1 MSKITPE
8 STDDTMS
15 NVHKLGQAITTCCT
29 VDQHALRVKYS
40 QLKAQKDKRKQ
51 SQLTQK
57 LIEDIQKS
65 SDKAMQRKKSL
76 PKIPFSDDL
85 PINQRREEIAE
96 LIQNNQVVV
105 VAGETGSGKTTQ
117 IPKICLSLGL
127 GNKGLIGHTQPRRI
141 AARTVGKRIADELS
155 TPFGDIVGYQVRFAD
170 QLSDNTRVKLMTD
183 GVLLSEFQQ
192 DKFLNKYE
200 VIIIDE
206 AHERSLNIDFLLG
219 LLKQLLKKRKDL
231 KLIITSATIDLEK
244 FSQHF
249 DRAPIIEVSGRTYP
263 VDVLY
268 QSDNNDE
275 PETQSLPDTIA
286 ATVSQIIEG
295 EARGEF
301 IANGDILVFCAGERE
316 IRDATKAISDRS
328 LPVEILPLYSRL
340 GIAEQNKVFQS
351 AQRRKVVLATNVA
364 ETSITVPGIAYVID
378 PGVARLS
385 RYSFRSKV
393 QRLQI
398 EPISQASANQRK
410 GRCGRVANGV
420 CIRLYSEEDFNARPS
435 FTDAELLRS
444 NLAAVILQLLQL
456 KVPDIDQF
464 PFLDKPDNRLLNDGF
479 KLLDELQAINKQRRL
494 TNLGR
499 TLSRLPLD
507 PKYGRI
513 LLDANTLNCLSEM
526 IVIVAALSI
535 QDPREFPAD
544 KQQAAREK
552 HRLLQHPTSDFYSY
566 LHLWFAIEQQR
577 KALTNKHF
585 KDYCKKNFL
594 SIMRIFEW
602 RDMVRQLRQTVTRLD
617 WDVPKFT
624 EKQQQQYLSVSNN
637 SKQEKKN
644 AKADESKLTKTAIN
658 QAYENIHRALLS
670 GLLGNIAV
678 HEENNDYLATRGRKL
693 MVFPSSVLAKKT
705 KFKKQYNKPT
715 KAQKKPL
722 NAKWIMANELIE
734 TSRLFAHTAAEIQPD
749 WIHKAGKHMLRYSY
763 SSPNYHERAGVV
775 KALRR
780 ASLYGLTLRD
790 KTSVVYSE
798 ISPDECRQLFIQ
810 QALVEGGYERHPQYR
825 KINTQSEKGQATSD
839 FFTHNKALIEEI
851 ELLEAKTRK
860 RNLLIADTEIYQLYD
875 ERIPEHVLSWVQ
887 FEQWRKTAE
896 KEQKDILKFKQSQL
910 TLNGTD
916 LPTTSTSLKSEQSSA
931 AKSENLRNTSDS
943 TAFPESMSVNGRDL
957 ILSYHFNPS
966 DPNDGV
972 TLELPIAL
980 LEPFPEFIG
989 DWLVPGLLREKCI
1002 ALIKTLPKN
1011 IRKRYA
1017 PAANAVDRV
1026 LPNMQAENRPLHIVL
1041 GENLKR
1047 AFGDDIPNDAWQ
1059 VEALDSYYQLNYH
1072 LVDSDKSRTSIQQ
1085 SRNLSALKK
1094 SYSEYVTESLR
1105 IENAPERKRFE
1116 KDNIQQWD
1124 FGELLEKV
1132 EYQHQGMMVRAYPM
1146 LQIRSSTDEQSEKQK
1161 TVSTNKHENIVLRLH
1176 ESPIH
1181 ADYFTRQVLVELA
1194 RTPLKQSLSYLQK
1207 ELLKANAVSLQLLS
1221 LAPNKQAQQTLAS
1234 HLINAA
1240 ILHCCFSKD
1249 LPRNKVEF
1257 DECIAQG
1264 NKEWLKYALDMESA
1278 LVASAKKAGDIHRM
1292 IAGLGHLTLEMDMI
1306 IEDIKNQLYDLF
1318 ADGFLHYT
1326 PLHQLKQYPR
1336 YLKCMQLRLE
1346 HIGLAS
1352 MQTPDY
1358 FEQHQQ
1364 DVEKYVANKVKQV
1377 KASDEL
1383 LNTAKEAAAFVC
1395 HSQPKLKE
1403 HLVMLQEWRVSI
1415 FAQQLKT
1422 QYSVSEKRVL
1432 KHWGEVVANSC

>member
-1 MSKITPE
+1 MSKIVPE
-8 STDDTMS
+8 STDNKLS
-15 NVHKLGQAITTCCT
+15 NVHKLGQAIASCCT
-29 VDQHALRVKYS
+29 TDQHVLRVKLS
-40 QLKAQKDKRKQ
+40 QLKAEKDQQKQAK
-51 SQLTQK
+51 LAQK
-57 LIEDIQKS
+57 LVMAIQQS
-65 SDKAMQRKKSL
+65 SDKVVQRKESL

-85 PINQRREEIAE
+85 PINQRREEIAQ
-96 LIQNNQVVV
+96 LIQDNQVVV

-200 VIIIDE
+200 AIIIDE

-249 DRAPIIEVSGRTYP
+249 NHAPIIEVSGRTYP

-268 QSDNNDE
+268 QSGDE
-275 PETQSLPDTIA
+275 EKSQDLAETIA
-286 ATVSQIIEG
+286 TTVSQVIEG

-316 IRDATKAISDRS
+316 IRDAAKAISDRS
-328 LPVEILPLYSRL
+328 LPVDILPLYSRL

-393 QRLQI
+393 QRLQV

-420 CIRLYSEEDFNARPS
+420 CIRLYSEDDFNARPQ
-435 FTDAELLRS
+435 FTEAELLRS

-456 KVPDIDQF
+456 NVRDIDQF

-479 KLLDELQAINKQRRL
+479 KLLDELQAINQQRRL
-494 TNLGR
+494 TSLGR
-499 TLSRLPLD
+499 KLSRMPLD
-507 PKYGRI
+507 PKYARM
-513 LLDANTLNCLSEM
+513 LLEANTLNCLSEM
-526 IVIVAALSI
+526 LLIVAALSI

-544 KQQAAREK
+544 KQQTAREK
-552 HRLLQHPTSDFYSY
+552 HRLLQHPKSDFYSY
-566 LHLWFAIEQQR
+566 LSLWFAIERQR
-577 KALTNKHF
+577 KALSNKQF
-585 KDYCKKNFL
+585 KDYCRKNFL

-624 EKQQQQYLSVSNN
+624 EKQQQQYLPLPE
-637 SKQEKKN
+637 KRKLEKKKPEN
-644 AKADESKLTKTAIN
+644 TELKKTPSKTAEDKLIETVVN
-658 QAYENIHRALLS
+658 QSYEKIHRALLS

-693 MVFPSSVLAKKT
+693 VVFPSSVLSKKP
-705 KFKKQYNKPT
+705 KFKKQQNKQT
-715 KAQKKPL
+715 KTQKKPL

-734 TSRLFAHTAAEIQPD
+734 TSRLFAHTAAEIEPD
-749 WIHKAGKHMLRYSY
+749 WIHKAGEHMLRYSY

-798 ISPDECRQLFIQ
+798 ISPDECRQMFIQ
-810 QALVEGGYERHPQYR
+810 QALVEGAYERHPQLK
-825 KINTQSEKGQATSD
+825 KISNNKNQGAINSTTPN
-839 FFTHNKALIEEI
+839 FFVHNKTLIEEI

-860 RNLLIADTEIYQLYD
+860 RNLLVADTDIYQLYD
-875 ERIPEHVLSWVQ
+875 ERIPKHILNWVQ

-896 KEQKDILKFKQSQL
+896 KEQTDILKFNQQQL
-910 TLNGTD
+910 TLKGAD
-916 LPTTSTSLKSEQSSA
+916 LSSA
-931 AKSENLRNTSDS
+931 SVSLESRGENLRAVDDS
-943 TAFPESMSVNGRDL
+943 VAFPESINVNGRDL
-957 ILSYHFNPS
+957 ALSYHFNPS

-1017 PAANAVDRV
+1017 PAANAIDRV

-1041 GENLKR
+1041 GERLQR
-1047 AFGDDIPNDAWQ
+1047 TFGDEIPNDAWQ
-1059 VEALDSYYQLNYH
+1059 LEVLDSYYQLNYH
-1072 LVDSDKSRTSIQQ
+1072 LIDSDNSHTSIQQ
-1085 SRNLSALKK
+1085 SRDLTALKK
-1094 SYSEYVTESLR
+1094 GYGEYVAQSLR
-1105 IENAPERKRFE
+1105 IENAPERQRFE
-1116 KDNIQQWD
+1116 KEDIQQWD
-1124 FGELLEKV
+1124 FGELLERV

-1146 LQIRSSTDEQSEKQK
+1146 LQCVGLSSGSEEQKAASA
-1161 TVSTNKHENIVLRLH
+1161 NKNGNIALRLH
-1176 ESPIH
+1176 ESSSH
-1181 ADYFTRQVLVELA
+1181 AGYFTRQALVELA
-1194 RTPLKQSLSYLQK
+1194 KTPLKQSLSYLQK
-1207 ELLKANAVSLQLLS
+1207 ELFKANAVSLQLLS
-1221 LAPNKQAQQTLAS
+1221 LAPNKQAQQALAS

-1240 ILHCCFSKD
+1240 ILHCCFSKE
-1249 LPRNKVEF
+1249 LPRNKTEF
-1257 DECIAQG
+1257 DQHIEQG
-1264 NKEWLKYALDMESA
+1264 SKEWLKYALDMESTLA
-1278 LVASAKKAGDIHRM
+1278 DSAKRVGDIHRM
-1292 IAGLGHLTLEMDMI
+1292 IADLGHLNLEMDMI
-1306 IEDIKNQLYDLF
+1306 VEDIKNQLYDLF
-1318 ADGFLHYT
+1318 AEEFLSYT

-1336 YLKCMQLRLE
+1336 YLKCMQLRIE
-1346 HIGLAS
+1346 QIASPS

-1358 FEQHQQ
+1358 FERHQT
-1364 DVEKYVANKVKQV
+1364 DVEKYVANKVKQA

-1383 LNTAKEAAAFVC
+1383 LNTAKEAMAFVY

-1403 HLVMLQEWRVSI
+1403 HLIMLQEWRVSI

-1432 KHWGEVVANSC
+1432 KNWDFKV